1 MGRGFSDF
9 AESKAGGRAMWGV
22 GAAGGAAPPPGA
34 LPPPGRVLCIMKASE
49 ERSGVAA
56 DPAPWPVELT
66 RRSRSPE

>member
-9 AESKAGGRAMWGV
+9 AESKAGGRAKWGWARRE
-22 GAAGGAAPPPGA
+22 GRPPPGRS
-34 LPPPGRVLCIMKASE
+34 PPPGRVLCIMKASE

>member
-1 MGRGFSDF
+1 
-9 AESKAGGRAMWGV
+9 MWGV
-22 GAAGGAAPPPGA
+22 GAAGGAAPPRA
-34 LPPPGRVLCIMKASE
+34 LSPRRAGCRVLCIMKASE